1 MELFFFLWK
10 KNLTRCDIWKK
21 LAFFLHPMQHLFTS
35 KMNEKATILLWKYKN
50 LTRCK
55 MFVISATSMGCML
68 FTFQFI
74 PQCKQTQI
82 FNLFPQV
89 TSNHEADFA
98 FVLDEELKDG
108 SFLLFHQNLWN
119 ASWNIFSRLKSYFLL
134 ILAPWQFFFVI
145 LESFFKRE
153 QSCNDFYLL
162 QTLFIF
168 QKGKNMK
175 I

>member
-1 MELFFFLWK
+1 
-10 KNLTRCDIWKK
+10 
-21 LAFFLHPMQHLFTS
+21 MQDVCHFSNFYGL
-35 KMNEKATILLWKYKN
+35 
-50 LTRCK
+50 
-55 MFVISATSMGCML
+55 
-68 FTFQFI
+68 
-74 PQCKQTQI
+74 QCNQTQI

-98 FVLDEELKDG
+98 FVLEEELKDG
-108 SFLLFHQNLWN
+108 SFLLFHQILWN
-119 ASWNIFSRLKSYFLL
+119 SSGNIFSRLKSYFLL

-168 QKGKNMK
+168 QKGKTWK
-175 I
+175 SLICSRSIWQKKGSHQRTWRA